1 MSTNRIGVAFVLP
14 LMLAL
19 WGCEHIALV
28 GRPHIDPTGE
38 LSRTSRERAV
48 PSDRGRQEI
57 IGTVERIDE
66 ARNDIHLRTT
76 EGQMIVVKYDSATT
90 VYNRERQ
97 LRVADLR
104 RGDLILLR
112 LDRNSRGEQYAD
124 LIRMNDR
131 NATGR

>member
-1 MSTNRIGVAFVLP
+1 MSNKRILVAFALP

-38 LSRTSRERAV
+38 LSRPNRERVV
-48 PSDRGRQEI
+48 PSDRARQEI

-76 EGQMIVVKYDSATT
+76 EGRMMVVKYDSATT

-97 LRVADLR
+97 FRVADLR

-112 LDRNSRGEQYAD
+112 LDRNARGEQYAD
-124 LIRMNDR
+124 LIRINDR
-131 NATGR
+131 DATR